1 MENKKEQSLTL
12 NRLNLNLAYSLDP
25 VLFASDCLNFI
36 ADKWQEKALNWTG
49 KKMILN
55 CCRQSGKSTV
65 SAILAVHRALFFPGS
80 LILLIS
86 PSLRQSGELFKKVLA
101 ELDKIPDLPTRT
113 ENNRLSLAFETKSRI
128 VSLPSSEGTVRG
140 YSGVD
145 LIIEDEASRVDD
157 SLHHAVRPMLAVSGG
172 RLLLLSTPFGKR
184 GHFYDEW
191 TSGKGWEK
199 IEISASKCPRISKE
213 FLTEEKR
220 SLGDWH
226 YRQEYQCQFMETIDS
241 VFRSDDIEAAICENL
256 EPLKIGGVLNG

>member
-157 SLHHAVRPMLAVSGG
+157 ALHYAVRPMLAVSGG

-184 GHFYDEW
+184 GHFFEEW
-191 TSGKGWEK
+191 TGGEGWEK
-199 IEISASKCPRISKE
+199 ILITAAECPRISKD
-213 FLTEEKR
+213 FLKTEKKA
-220 SLGDWH
+220 LGDWF
-226 YRQEYQCQFMETIDS
+226 YRQEYECEFMENVDS
-241 VFRSDDIEAAICENL
+241 VFRADDIEAALSDDI
-256 EPLKIGGVLNG
+256 EPLKFGGD